1 MPNRT
6 RFLVDQDQVE
16 IAFSFLKQH
25 SSFFVAPLVD
35 QSFNNWV
42 QYSLP
47 KSKRVGN
54 DIKDRIHPVVQDMI
68 GLSEYKMDE
77 DAIINALKVD
87 AEWADRLLNLE
98 CLKDEDATFN
108 QILDHQLGSLFEN
121 FTQALFKLFLGG
133 REFGTWYYKGDK
145 EMELLL
151 ASEPELVSR
160 LLCLRSSP
168 VFQYVYMHWNSSC
181 ESQVFYSNMH
191 RLTKTYDALQLL
203 KNLLKSAGCVDLEI
217 LNKDSSKDDNQ
228 CFVNLKHD
236 TPQRQQVT
244 ESTTVYDSFFVSCS
258 RSGAAYIDTSL
269 AQYMRDFDN
278 LVERVGTTSSDQ
290 SFSSI
295 LKTRN
300 ATHLPDTHQQESS
313 FDDLGQHK
321 P

>member
-151 ASEPELVSR
+151 ASEPELVS
-160 LLCLRSSP
+160 
-168 VFQYVYMHWNSSC
+168 
-181 ESQVFYSNMH
+181 
-191 RLTKTYDALQLL
+191 
-203 KNLLKSAGCVDLEI
+203 
-217 LNKDSSKDDNQ
+217 NKDSSKDDNQ

-258 RSGAAYIDTSL
+258 RGAAYIDTSL

-278 LVERVGTTSSDQ
+278 LVERVATTSSDQ